1 MSKRRT
7 VSLLAAVATLVSVW
21 AIANTVSAAT
31 SYPADKAGVVA
42 SDVDTAGPGERM
54 ELLATHMRTSNPAD
68 LILGVTAE
76 CSLVTDVSTM
86 GMHDDESASGTSR
99 IWVTID
105 GKTVPVAR
113 DANGGPEDDGKV
125 TFCNRFYERS
135 QDFVDPSSTIK
146 TYLRTRQAHA
156 FNWVALN
163 VGAGI
168 HELKVLGELTT
179 TATEGSNSEI
189 AVGKRSLVIQP
200 THMAVNES
208 KSN

>member
-1 MSKRRT
+1 M
-7 VSLLAAVATLVSVW
+7 VVGLVQ
-21 AIANTVSAAT
+21 AAT

-42 SDVDTAGPGERM
+42 SDVDTAGPGETM
-54 ELLATHMRTSNPAD
+54 TLLATHMRTSNTAD

-86 GMHDDESASGTSR
+86 GSTDDESASGTSR

-105 GKTVPVAR
+105 GKTVPVAT
-113 DANGGPEDDGKV
+113 DKNGGSADDGKV
-125 TFCNRFYERS
+125 TFCNRFYQRQ
-135 QDFVDPSSTIK
+135 QDFLDPTSTIK

-163 VGAGI
+163 VGMGV
-168 HELKVLGELTT
+168 HEIKVLGQLTT
-179 TATEGSNSEI
+179 TATQGSHAEV
-189 AVGKRSLVIQP
+189 AVGKRTLVIEP

-208 KSN
+208 KTN